1 MMTNQPKSMLAE
13 ILESF
18 FRKHLIA
25 QRGAS
30 PTTVN
35 SYRDTLR
42 LFLTFASQR
51 AKKRPNQLCIEELD
65 REMVIAFLDHLEQE
79 RHNSVRTRN
88 CRLAAI
94 HSFFQHLAAR
104 DPTVMNLA
112 SMVLGIQGKRAT
124 KPILGYIRQPDI
136 ETILAVPDRSKPQGR
151 RDHTLLLF
159 LARTGARVSE
169 AIGLNVGDLML
180 EWPSQVLLRGKGSK
194 QRIVPLTKDTA
205 AVLRAYIEDRRIAS
219 LPRSPLFL
227 NARGRR
233 LSRFGVIHILRQAVS
248 TISKKGLI
256 VGTGSIS
263 PHTLRHSLAMGLLQS
278 RVDLSTIQS
287 WLGHAS
293 INTTHQYMEADL
305 EMKRRAL
312 EKCDTPET
320 TPAPYQPTDEVLAF
334 LESL

>member
-1 MMTNQPKSMLAE
+1 MTKQPQSTLADL
-13 ILESF
+13 LESF
-18 FRKHLIA
+18 FRKHLTA

-30 PTTVN
+30 PDTVH
-35 SYRDTLR
+35 SYRDALR

-51 AKKRPNQLCIEELD
+51 VNKRPTQLRIEELD
-65 REMVIAFLDHLEQE
+65 REMVIAFLDHLEQG

-104 DPTVMNLA
+104 DPTVMHLA
-112 SMVLGIQGKRAT
+112 SMVLGIQGKRT
-124 KPILGYIRQPDI
+124 MKPILGYIRQPDL
-136 ETILAVPDRSKPQGR
+136 ETILTAPNRRKLRGR
-151 RDHTLLLF
+151 RDHALLLF

-169 AIGLNVGDLML
+169 AVGLNVEDLTL
-180 EWPSQVLLRGKGSK
+180 VWPSHVLLRGKGSK
-194 QRIVPLTKDTA
+194 QRIVPLAKDTA
-205 AVLRAYIEDRRIAS
+205 AVLRAYLEDCQVAS
-219 LPRSPLFL
+219 RPQAPVFL

-233 LSRFGVIHILRQAVS
+233 LSRFGVIHILRQVVS
-248 TISKKGLI
+248 ITSKTGLM
-256 VGTGSIS
+256 VGNGSIS

-278 RVDLSTIQS
+278 GVDPITIQA

-293 INTTHQYMEADL
+293 LNTTHQYMEADL

-312 EKCDTPET
+312 EQCATPET

>member
-1 MMTNQPKSMLAE
+1 MMPKQPKSILAE
-13 ILESF
+13 TLESF
-18 FRKHLIA
+18 FHKHLTA

-30 PTTVN
+30 PATVN

-42 LFLTFASQR
+42 LFLIFASQR
-51 AKKRPNQLCIEELD
+51 TKKRPNQLRLEELD
-65 REMVIAFLDHLEQE
+65 REMVIVFLDHLEQE

-94 HSFFQHLAAR
+94 HSFFQYLAAR

-112 SMVLGIQGKRAT
+112 SMVLGIQGKRTT

-136 ETILAVPDRSKPQGR
+136 ETILATPDRNKPQGR
-151 RDHTLLLF
+151 RDHALLLF

-169 AIGLNVGDLML
+169 AIGLNVGDLTL
-180 EWPSQVLLRGKGSK
+180 EGPSQVLLRGKGSR

-205 AVLRAYIEDRRIAS
+205 TVLRAYIEDCRVTSHTQA
-219 LPRSPLFL
+219 PVFL

-248 TISKKGLI
+248 ITNRTGLI

-278 RVDLSTIQS
+278 GVDPSTIQS

-293 INTTHQYMEADL
+293 LNTTHQYMEADL
-305 EMKRRAL
+305 EMKRQAL
-312 EKCDTPET
+312 NKCDTPET
-320 TPAPYQPTDEVLAF
+320 TPMPYQPTDEVLAL
-334 LESL
+334 LESI